1 VVLTAV
7 LEVVVELELEELTIV
22 LKVVVELVTTELEL
36 EELTEETL
44 EVKAELVEVED

>member
-1 VVLTAV
+1 
-7 LEVVVELELEELTIV
+7 
-22 LKVVVELVTTELEL
+22 VVELVTTELEL